1 MVKETDSV
9 PALTDPTFFWEW
21 RAIGKARDKQR
32 RRLQIEISAVE
43 NRRRL
48 RDREDVL
55 EGALSI
61 GMLGKASPR
70 GTLDICMRGLL
81 P

>member
-32 RRLQIEISAVE
+32 RRFQIETSAVE
-43 NRRRL
+43 NKRRL
-48 RDREDVL
+48 RDRE
-55 EGALSI
+55 
-61 GMLGKASPR
+61 
-70 GTLDICMRGLL
+70 
-81 P
+81 